1 MRRILTPPISQSYEI
16 QHKLFGLL
24 VFTAVSAGL
33 MSLVRVYYINH
44 IRHIYIYMC
53 LWRYEML
60 HGPCFRKLCLSHGV
74 VIGINRLLIVA
85 IVEITVGQPHQQMWP
100 VLQI

>member
-44 IRHIYIYMC
+44 IRHIYIYICVFGDMRC
-53 LWRYEML
+53 STARVSENCAFLMA
-60 HGPCFRKLCLSHGV
+60 SS
-74 VIGINRLLIVA
+74 
-85 IVEITVGQPHQQMWP
+85 
-100 VLQI
+100 